1 MPLEEV
7 VVSNIHV
14 VKALG
19 SVNHRNV
26 LTRIKRYDIAASVIN
41 WVESFNA
48 MTYAICYMQQR
59 YI

>member
-7 VVSNIHV
+7 VVSSIYA

-26 LTRIKRYDIAASVIN
+26 LTRIKRYDIAPSVIN
-41 WVESFNA
+41 WVESFSVN
-48 MTYAICYMQQR
+48 TYAIFYMRQ
-59 YI
+59 